1 MIRIW
6 KMKKAGFLL
15 GVLSLSLLL
24 SYSLHAQTGT
34 VLHSFKSKEG
44 ASPMLGLIFDSSGN
58 LYGVLGGEGALRNGA
73 VFELTPSGSVW
84 TETTLH
90 SFSGGSDGG
99 TPRGTL
105 VLDKSGN
112 LYGTTKLGG
121 SNGVGVVYELTKSV
135 SGTWSETVL
144 HNFGAGKD
152 GQYPVGN
159 LIFDAS
165 GNLYGVTEGGGAF
178 GNGTENVGGTAFK
191 LAPPSKSGGS
201 WTESV
206 IHSFGSGSDGISPKA
221 NLVLDSAG
229 NLYGTTKLGGSSS
242 GGTVFEIS
250 PQTKG
255 GWKETV
261 LYNFLSVVFDGY
273 QPVAGLI
280 FDSAGNLYGTTS
292 RGGGWG
298 GGTGGGIVFELSP
311 STGGAWTQTQLCN
324 FEISFAGPSLLYSN
338 LVFDSQGNLYGTTLQ
353 GWGIT
358 GLGVGTVYE
367 VPAGTVGENCG
378 GTLWDFFGVGGE
390 KPAVGALIFDSSGNL
405 YGATQD
411 GGANNEGAVFE
422 ITF

>member
-1 MIRIW
+1 MSRTS
-6 KMKKAGFLL
+6 KSTKASMVR
-15 GVLSLSLLL
+15 GVLSLLLL
-24 SYSLHAQTGT
+24 SILEVHAQTGT

-44 ASPMLGLIFDSSGN
+44 ASPMLGLVFDSSGN

-73 VFELTPSGSVW
+73 VFELSPSGSAW

-90 SFSGGSDGG
+90 SFTGGSDGG

-105 VLDKSGN
+105 VFDKSGN

-121 SNGVGVVYELTKSV
+121 ANGVGLAFELTKSA

-144 HNFGAGKD
+144 HNFGGGKD
-152 GQYPVGN
+152 AQYPVGN

-178 GNGTENVGGTAFK
+178 GNGTENVGGTAYK

-201 WTESV
+201 WTETV
-206 IHSFGSGSDGISPKA
+206 IHSFGNGSDGISPKA
-221 NLVLDSAG
+221 NLVLDAAG

-242 GGTVFEIS
+242 GGTVFKIS

-261 LYNFLSVVFDGY
+261 LYNFLSVIFDGS

-298 GGTGGGIVFELSP
+298 GGSGGGIVFELSP
-311 STGGAWTQTQLCN
+311 STGGTWTQTQLCN
-324 FEISFAGPSLLYSN
+324 FELSFNSASLPYSN
-338 LVFDSQGNLYGTTLQ
+338 LTFDTQGNLWGTTLQ
-353 GWGIT
+353 GDGT
-358 GLGVGTVYE
+358 GSVFE
-367 VPAGTVGENCG
+367 VTAGTVGDNCDGSWGFSGAG
-378 GTLWDFFGVGGE
+378 GT
-390 KPAVGALIFDSSGNL
+390 KPAVGALIFDSAGNL

-411 GGANNEGAVFE
+411 GGAFNEGVVFE